1 MGDMRRSPALAVSA
15 LVLTLS
21 LGLAG
26 CSAGDSDTGSD
37 SSSSESSNSAPEL
50 DATPAAGATVSSDGY
65 SYSIPESWAEQDASV
80 AAGADTIALDS
91 NVIGDFAN
99 NVNVVLS
106 PNGAFTPDQIEDT
119 VKDELESGG
128 GENVEVHERVTVAGS
143 ETAHVTASTTASGVN
158 YYIHQYYLTND
169 DQTYVVTFSFGEEFP
184 DDEAVDV
191 SESILAS
198 WTWS

>member
-1 MGDMRRSPALAVSA
+1 MGRMRRSPALAVSA

-26 CSAGDSDTGSD
+26 CSAGGSDAETGSET
-37 SSSSESSNSAPEL
+37 SSSAPALE
-50 DATPAAGATVSSDGY
+50 ATPATGATVTSDGY
-65 SYSIPESWAEQDASV
+65 SYSIPESWAEQDAT
-80 AAGADTIALDS
+80 AAPGADTIALDS
-91 NVIGDFAN
+91 NVVGDFAN

-106 PNGAFTPDQIEDT
+106 PNGAFTPDEIEDT

-128 GENVEVHERVTVAGS
+128 GENVEVHDRLTVAGG
-143 ETAHVTASTTASGVN
+143 ETAHVTASTSASGVN

-169 DQTYVVTFSFGEEFP
+169 DQTYVVTFSFGETVP
-184 DDEAVDV
+184 DEEAVDIA
-191 SESILAS
+191 ESILAS